1 MGEEDVLAEFGGGGC
16 IGWSLAHG
24 GYPRWQGWWG
34 LSINTA
40 CTVCH
45 SKHCG
50 LCCFWTKPI
59 PYHRIRGLEL
69 WALPDAL
76 ALART
81 TSVSTF
87 CFSKA
92 RPFVI
97 AYIHPAFYVMG
108 LCLGAPAA
116 CNALPTLPPMVHCL
130 ILQDSTCTDPAPP
143 PTPSQ
148 PKTLTPRRSHIPQV
162 SPKCRLPIP
171 QLRAP
176 GFFLRIPHLFP
187 AHPPGSRSG
196 LPCGA
201 GPDTEKEIIS
211 IITNSI
217 LSNSLLCENNLLL
230 SQPRGQGDGEA
241 QGIMESQAN

>member
-1 MGEEDVLAEFGGGGC
+1 MSGIPGLDPPDNQNHWFNSTSFNLFDPEAPFFLGGG
-16 IGWSLAHG
+16 
-24 GYPRWQGWWG
+24 G

-130 ILQDSTCTDPAPP
+130 ILQDSTWASPPAGNCP
-143 PTPSQ
+143 
-148 PKTLTPRRSHIPQV
+148 
-162 SPKCRLPIP
+162 
-171 QLRAP
+171 
-176 GFFLRIPHLFP
+176 
-187 AHPPGSRSG
+187 
-196 LPCGA
+196 
-201 GPDTEKEIIS
+201 
-211 IITNSI
+211 
-217 LSNSLLCENNLLL
+217 
-230 SQPRGQGDGEA
+230 
-241 QGIMESQAN
+241 